1 MPKNLTPNF
10 HFALL
15 LTSLFTALLP
25 QVPAQLLS
33 LFQVLILCFL
43 LSTLSPCFPTQILH
57 CPAVTSALPQPLI
70 HILVSTLSLFHYH
83 KMSCILLSQA
93 LLSKKPL
100 YPATIKKSSLFNQ
113 VLQLLNPGERLEKAE
128 EHSLVLVF
136 NTVLLVPLNQ
146 HFMPTALMGK
156 WNADKIQPKL
166 NQLSRG
172 LDTSIDTL
180 TPRTLDK
187 VQDFVSQV
195 IYPDMGHIVMLIEIY
210 FLVSGK
216 MAMQSIPSPSTR
228 EVKVSPLLCS
238 KFGSW
243 RRERNPVKSA
253 ETAEGRQHMVLS
265 RWETQEKQQEGSAQR
280 LTQNPDS
287 SAPQG
292 RTGRGN

>member
-1 MPKNLTPNF
+1 
-10 HFALL
+10 
-15 LTSLFTALLP
+15 
-25 QVPAQLLS
+25 
-33 LFQVLILCFL
+33 
-43 LSTLSPCFPTQILH
+43 
-57 CPAVTSALPQPLI
+57 
-70 HILVSTLSLFHYH
+70 
-83 KMSCILLSQA
+83 MSCILLSQA

-195 IYPDMGHIVMLIEIY
+195 IYPDMGHIVMLIRDLFSCLWKNGY
-210 FLVSGK
+210 AKHSLSKHKRGDSLAPALQQVWKLKKGK
-216 MAMQSIPSPSTR
+216 
-228 EVKVSPLLCS
+228 
-238 KFGSW
+238 
-243 RRERNPVKSA
+243 KS
-253 ETAEGRQHMVLS
+253 S
-265 RWETQEKQQEGSAQR
+265 
-280 LTQNPDS
+280 
-287 SAPQG
+287 
-292 RTGRGN
+292 